1 MPSRSLLIMASSE
14 DSTIAASNES
24 RSGVAMCMQGQG
36 RDATQSNTL
45 REASN
50 PPQGGEAAGCR
61 LAAEVGSVPLSVLRP
76 LFGQVVQR
84 KNGGDRT
91 DRHAGAAVDA
101 FHRIDIDH
109 LFSREFF
116 GVLFRVNA
124 IHRAGVHACRV
135 LHTNAGFSNYV
146 RHNYSRLSAWGET
159 GWLKLDYLHGA
170 YGSDNK
176 SFAS

>member
-24 RSGVAMCMQGQG
+24 RSGGAICMQGQG
-36 RDATQSNTL
+36 RDATQPNTFH
-45 REASN
+45 EASN
-50 PPQGGEAAGCR
+50 PPQGGEAAGW

-146 RHNYSRLSAWGET
+146 RHKYSRLSAWAET
-159 GWLKLDYLHGA
+159 GGLKLY
-170 YGSDNK
+170 
-176 SFAS
+176 